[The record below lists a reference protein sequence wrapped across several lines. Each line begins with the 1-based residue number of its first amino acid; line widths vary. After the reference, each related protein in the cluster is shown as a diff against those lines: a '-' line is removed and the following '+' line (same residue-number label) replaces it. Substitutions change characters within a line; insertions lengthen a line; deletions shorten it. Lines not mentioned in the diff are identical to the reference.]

1 MANRLN
7 PRTIRITRAAG
18 LVSACLKKP
27 IVRVRRTGL
36 ALGGMGALPFLWYP
50 ARLAL
55 EWDDL
60 CGLASASPQRL
71 FEARGVAMLSQKIV
85 ERFVSE
91 FLKGFHAF

>member
-7 PRTIRITRAAG
+7 ARTIRITRAAG
-18 LVSACLKKP
+18 LVSACLKTD
-27 IVRVRRTGL
+27 RRRPQDEFG
-36 ALGGMGALPFLWYP
+36 LGGQGTLPFLWYP

-55 EWDDL
+55 ERDDL
-60 CGLASASPQRL
+60 CGLASASLQRL

-91 FLKGFHAF
+91 FLKGLHAF

>member
-7 PRTIRITRAAG
+7 ARTIRITRAAG
-18 LVSACLKKP
+18 SVSACLKKTYRP
-27 IVRVRRTGL
+27 RRQYGFGP
-36 ALGGMGALPFLWYP
+36 GGKGALPFLRYP

-71 FEARGVAMLSQKIV
+71 FEGRGVAMLSQKIV

-91 FLKGFHAF
+91 FLKGLHAF